1 MSSRVPR
8 STLPR
13 STCGHPSAPGG
24 PHMEFEYSKKT
35 KMYMEQ
41 LTDFMNKHVVPNEQV
56 FVDQL
61 NAGPTRWQIPPI
73 MEELKAKARERGL
86 WNLFL
91 PESEL
96 GAGLSNLEYAPLC
109 EIMGRSPIAP
119 EVFNCAAPDTGNME
133 TIERYGSPEQKK
145 QWLEPLL
152 EGKIRSAFA
161 MTEPKVASSDATN
174 IESEIRRDGDHYVIN
189 GHKWWTSGIG
199 DPRCR
204 ILIFMGKTEAKNPDR
219 YKQQS
224 MILVPR
230 DTPGIKILRMLKVF
244 GYDDAPHGHGEVLFE
259 NVRVPASNMLLGEGR
274 GFEIAQG
281 RLGPGRIHHCMR
293 QIGVAE
299 RAIELMC
306 KRATKRIAFGKPLA
320 DNDITL
326 ERIAESRIE
335 IDQARLLVLHA
346 AYMMD
351 TVGNK
356 AARQAIAEIKVAVPN
371 ITGRVVERAMQ
382 LHGGGGGGRGW
393 ASDHDPLPLFFAGV
407 VPKRGGRRGRR
418 SPEGTGHPAHP
429 RRPSPRLL
437 PPFRLVDLVG
447 FEASRLRRSTSLF
460 QTYLKLESGFE
471 AGVEEVAEGVA

>member
-1 MSSRVPR
+1 
-8 STLPR
+8 
-13 STCGHPSAPGG
+13 
-24 PHMEFEYSKKT
+24 MEFEYSKRT
-35 KMYMEQ
+35 KEYMEQ
-41 LTDFMNKHVVPNEQV
+41 LSDFMNKHVYPNERT

-61 NAGPTRWQIPPI
+61 NSQPTRWQVPPI

-91 PESEL
+91 PESQR

-109 EIMGRSPIAP
+109 EVMGRSHIAP
-119 EVFNCAAPDTGNME
+119 EVFNCSAPDTGNME
-133 TIERYGSPEQKK
+133 VLERYGTAEQKK

-152 EGKIRSAFA
+152 DGKIRSAFA

-174 IESEIRRDGDHYVIN
+174 IEASIVRDGDHYVVN

-199 DPRCR
+199 DPRCK
-204 ILIFMGKTEAKNPDR
+204 ILIFMGKTDPKNPDK

-230 DTPGIKILRMLKVF
+230 DAPGIKVIRMLTVF

-259 NVRVPASNMLLGEGR
+259 NVRVPVSNMLLGEGR

-299 RAIELMC
+299 RALEAMC
-306 KRATKRIAFGKPLA
+306 KRATSRVAFGRPLA

-326 ERIAESRIE
+326 ERIAECRIE
-335 IDQARLLVLHA
+335 IDQARLLVLKA

-356 AARQAIAEIKVAVPN
+356 AARSEIAQIKVAVPSM
-371 ITGRVVERAMQ
+371 TTRVVDRAMQ
-382 LHGGGGGGRGW
+382 LHGGGGVSQEFGLAAAWAHSRTLRFADGPDEVHRRQIGR
-393 ASDHDPLPLFFAGV
+393 L
-407 VPKRGGRRGRR
+407 
-418 SPEGTGHPAHP
+418 E
-429 RRPSPRLL
+429 
-437 PPFRLVDLVG
+437 
-447 FEASRLRRSTSLF
+447 LRRH
-460 QTYLKLESGFE
+460 
-471 AGVEEVAEGVA
+471 A